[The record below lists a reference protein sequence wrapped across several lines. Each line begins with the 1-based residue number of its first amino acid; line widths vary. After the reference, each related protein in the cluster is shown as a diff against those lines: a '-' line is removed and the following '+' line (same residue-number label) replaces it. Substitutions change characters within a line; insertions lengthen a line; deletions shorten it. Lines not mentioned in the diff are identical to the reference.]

1 MREYLIRVGDDGMV
15 TDLQEVSDLKQ
26 FDSAEEM
33 FAELEADGLAPCDGC
48 QQLEAV
54 LVSMIKSLN
63 ERLAAAEKRIRDL
76 EARPVVTA
84 EPLPYREYPGSLAW
98 SRPWWDTI
106 TVSCNK
112 L

>member
-1 MREYLIRVGDDGMV
+1 MKEYLIRVGDDGMV

-26 FDSAEEM
+26 FNDAEEM
-33 FAELEADGLAPCDGC
+33 FAELDGPCDDC

-84 EPLPYREYPGSLAW
+84 EPLPYREYPGSPTW

-106 TVSCNK
+106 TVTCNK
-112 L
+112 I